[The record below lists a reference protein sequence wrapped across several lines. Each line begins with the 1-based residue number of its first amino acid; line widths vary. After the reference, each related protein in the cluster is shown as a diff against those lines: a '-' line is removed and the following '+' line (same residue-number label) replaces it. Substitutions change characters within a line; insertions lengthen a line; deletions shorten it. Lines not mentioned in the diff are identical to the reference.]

1 MTSLRVAAE
10 SWPLREKWTISRGS
24 VAAVEVVTVTLEAD
38 GLLARGECRPYPR
51 YGETVEGVMAASR
64 IPGIREVSVTVREG
78 YELTPLPEGGTY
90 LGFVF
95 ALGDDPA
102 GVEESLRRA
111 REAIRVIVAPSLA
124 VEVGG

>member
-1 MTSLRVAAE
+1 MVPTPGAGTLR
-10 SWPLREKWTISRGS
+10 R
-24 VAAVEVVTVTLEAD
+24 
-38 GLLARGECRPYPR
+38 
-51 YGETVEGVMAASR
+51 VEGVMAASR
-64 IPGIREVSVTVREG
+64 IPGICEVSVTVREG

-111 REAIRVIVAPSLA
+111 RETVRAIVAPSLA